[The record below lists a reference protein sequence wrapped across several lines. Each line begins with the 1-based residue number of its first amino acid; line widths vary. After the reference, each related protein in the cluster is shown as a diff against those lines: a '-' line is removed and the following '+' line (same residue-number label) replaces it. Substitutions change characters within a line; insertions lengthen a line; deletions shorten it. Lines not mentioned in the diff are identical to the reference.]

1 VTGLTLLTLA
11 VFWCASHLGLFVVLR
26 GRLGSAEG
34 AILKFHVG
42 SFCIFA
48 GLCAQVFLIADD
60 GSATV
65 AVGALAVHGIYSLSF
80 LELWSLAEGG
90 YSLQLLAALEP
101 GPASRSRVT
110 SFVAEIGDAK
120 RETRIRSLESGGL
133 IAKSDDQLTLTARGR
148 LAVGAIAVLRNVAGY
163 RDVG

>member
-1 VTGLTLLTLA
+1 MRGLTLLTLA
-11 VFWCASHLGLFVVLR
+11 VVWCASHLGLFVVLR
-26 GRLGSAEG
+26 GRLASAEA

-48 GLCAQVFLIADD
+48 GLCVPVFLIADD
-60 GSATV
+60 VSPTV

-90 YSLQLLAALEP
+90 YSLQLLSALEL
-101 GPASRSRVT
+101 GPASRSGVT

-120 RETRIRSLESGGL
+120 REARIRSLEAARL
-133 IAKSDDQLTLTARGR
+133 IATSDGRLTLTARGR
-148 LAVGAIAVLRNVAGY
+148 LAAGAIAILRKIAGF
-163 RDVG
+163 REAG